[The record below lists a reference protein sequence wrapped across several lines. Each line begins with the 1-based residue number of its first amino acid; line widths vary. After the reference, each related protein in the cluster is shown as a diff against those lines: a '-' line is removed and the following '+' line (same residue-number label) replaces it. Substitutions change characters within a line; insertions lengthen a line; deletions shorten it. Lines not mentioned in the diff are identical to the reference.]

1 MTTNRITRLLLRS
14 TSAFALL
21 PLLLSVT
28 AQKNWAQEETPP
40 GGHPGAVY
48 TLSNQPSGN
57 SVIVF
62 DRAVDGT
69 LTLAGSYP
77 TGGTGTGAGP
87 TFPTMVDPLGGQG
100 AVVLSQGN
108 RLLFAISAASNQ
120 VSAFAVDGDRLDLL
134 NTISSGGTLPVS
146 IAIHDNLVYVLNAGG
161 TPNITGFT
169 IDPRTNKLVPLA
181 GSTRPIAGGSA
192 ANPADVSFSLDRSVL
207 MVTEKGPSAQAPGFL
222 LGVTHTIDTYTVN
235 QDGTVSGPISNHSS
249 GSTPFGFEFTH
260 RGLAI
265 VSEAGAPLSAG
276 GQNALSS
283 YRVDE
288 NGKLELISGSVNN
301 GQAATC
307 WAVVTSDGRYAYS
320 INTGSGTISS
330 YEISQEGYLTLRDP
344 TAASA
349 GSGSTPTDPALSN
362 DGRFLYVRDPL
373 LNTVDTWRVEAN
385 GSLTSLGTT
394 KGVPTG
400 GQGLAAR

>member
-1 MTTNRITRLLLRS
+1 MTTNRIRHLSLRS
-14 TSAFALL
+14 TFAFALL
-21 PLLLSVT
+21 PLLLGVS
-28 AQKNWAQEETPP
+28 AQKNWAQGESPSE
-40 GGHPGAVY
+40 GHPGAVY
-48 TLSNQPSGN
+48 TLTNQPSGN

-62 DRAVDGT
+62 DRAADGT

-77 TGGTGTGAGP
+77 TGGTGTGAGS

-100 AVVLSQGN
+100 ALVLSRSN
-108 RLLFAISAASNQ
+108 RLLFAVSAASNQ

-146 IAIHDNLVYVLNAGG
+146 VAVYGNLVYVLNAGG

-181 GSTRPIAGGSA
+181 GSARPLAGGSA
-192 ANPADVSFSLDRSVL
+192 ANPAEVSFSLDGSVL
-207 MVTEKGPSAQAPGFL
+207 MVTEKGPAAPVPGFL
-222 LGVTHTIDTYTVN
+222 LGLTHTIDTYTVN
-235 QDGTVSGPISNHSS
+235 RNGTVSGPISNHSS

-265 VSEAGAPLSAG
+265 VSEAGPPLSPVG
-276 GQNALSS
+276 PNALSS

-307 WAVVTSDGRYAYS
+307 WAIVTSDDRYAYS

-330 YEISQEGYLTLRDP
+330 
-344 TAASA
+344 
-349 GSGSTPTDPALSN
+349 
-362 DGRFLYVRDPL
+362 
-373 LNTVDTWRVEAN
+373 
-385 GSLTSLGTT
+385 
-394 KGVPTG
+394 
-400 GQGLAAR
+400 

>member
-1 MTTNRITRLLLRS
+1 LATNRISRLLLRS
-14 TSAFALL
+14 ASAFALL
-21 PLLLSVT
+21 PLLLSVS
-28 AQKNWAQEETPP
+28 AQKNWAQGESPSE
-40 GGHPGAVY
+40 GYPGAVY

-62 DRAVDGT
+62 DRAADGT

-77 TGGTGTGAGP
+77 TGGAGTGAGP

-100 AVVLSQGN
+100 SVVLSQGN

-146 IAIHDNLVYVLNAGG
+146 VAVYGNLVYVLNAGG

-169 IDPRTNKLVPLA
+169 IDPRTNRLVPLA

-192 ANPADVSFSLDRSVL
+192 ANPADVSFSLDGSIL

-235 QDGTVSGPISNHSS
+235 RDGTVSGPISNQSS

-276 GQNALSS
+276 G
-283 YRVDE
+283 
-288 NGKLELISGSVNN
+288 
-301 GQAATC
+301 
-307 WAVVTSDGRYAYS
+307 
-320 INTGSGTISS
+320 
-330 YEISQEGYLTLRDP
+330 
-344 TAASA
+344 
-349 GSGSTPTDPALSN
+349 
-362 DGRFLYVRDPL
+362 
-373 LNTVDTWRVEAN
+373 
-385 GSLTSLGTT
+385 
-394 KGVPTG
+394 
-400 GQGLAAR
+400 

>member
-1 MTTNRITRLLLRS
+1 MTTNRIRRLSLRS
-14 TSAFALL
+14 TFAFALL
-21 PLLLSVT
+21 PLLLGVS
-28 AQKNWAQEETPP
+28 AQKNWAQGESPSE
-40 GGHPGAVY
+40 GHPGAVY
-48 TLSNQPSGN
+48 TLTNQPSGN

-62 DRAVDGT
+62 DRAADGT
-69 LTLAGSYP
+69 LMLAGSYP
-77 TGGTGTGAGP
+77 TGGTGTGAGS

-100 AVVLSQGN
+100 AVVLSRSN
-108 RLLFAISAASNQ
+108 RVLFAVSAASNQ

-134 NTISSGGTLPVS
+134 NTISSGGTMPVS
-146 IAIHDNLVYVLNAGG
+146 VAVYGNLVYVLNAGG

-181 GSTRPIAGGSA
+181 GSARPLAGGSA
-192 ANPADVSFSLDRSVL
+192 ANPAEVSFSLDGSVL
-207 MVTEKGPSAQAPGFL
+207 MVTEKGPAAPVPGFL
-222 LGVTHTIDTYTVN
+222 LGLTHTIDTYTVN
-235 QDGTVSGPISNHSS
+235 RNGTVSGPISNHSS

-265 VSEAGAPLSAG
+265 VSEAGPPLSPVG
-276 GQNALSS
+276 PNALSS

-288 NGKLELISGSVNN
+288 NGKLELITGSLNN

-307 WAVVTSDGRYAYS
+307 WAIVTSDGRYAYS

-330 YEISQEGYLTLRDP
+330 YEVSPEGHLTLLDP
-344 TAASA
+344 TAASP

-373 LNTVDTWRVEAN
+373 LNTVDAFRVEAN
-385 GSLTSLGTT
+385 GSLTPLGTT